1 MLIQSICITV
11 TGAIIPKK
19 GPITLKLTA
28 VKLTVSWKIMNFL
41 ILLNIVLPNRIVFTI
56 LIKLLSNMIMSLV
69 SFETSVP
76 LPIAKPTSARF
87 KAGASFIP
95 SPVIPVTKPNS

>member
-1 MLIQSICITV
+1 
-11 TGAIIPKK
+11 
-19 GPITLKLTA
+19 
-28 VKLTVSWKIMNFL
+28 
-41 ILLNIVLPNRIVFTI
+41 
-56 LIKLLSNMIMSLV
+56 MIMSLV